1 MPGVREVGHEL
12 GRHEGRNGGV
22 LWVACNQVQAQH
34 AAIGMAMEAGALHR
48 PTCGGVRPRCAET
61 ARVGAR
67 QPASTRQQG
76 VVSFRTHT
84 HTPRGLVLAGC
95 VLARV
100 SRAARRGEGTASEID
115 RKGNHRGQP
124 RIKFGLA
131 EGMLAWWRV
140 TAGTSPAIGAAAPQ
154 QHRLGGWAG
163 TRQQRC
169 EGMEAGPQQHAMHAA
184 GAQV

>member
-1 MPGVREVGHEL
+1 MKVAMVVCFGWPATRCRLSMLRLEWPWRQVHCTGPHVVVCVHDAQRRLEWEL
-12 GRHEGRNGGV
+12 DS
-22 LWVACNQVQAQH
+22 L
-34 AAIGMAMEAGALHR
+34 
-48 PTCGGVRPRCAET
+48 P
-61 ARVGAR
+61 ARDSRAW
-67 QPASTRQQG
+67 S
-76 VVSFRTHT
+76 VSAHT